1 MRSYHIGTDTGHMVD
16 MAEAIKMFSPVED
29 IILDGAVQAGYTSDT
44 NSVNLLARVKD
55 HESVLLVSDYSPNPG
70 RVKVS
75 VPGEAELKVTD
86 QVVARLDAK
95 ERSFATTLKRTFTA
109 RLYHLQSTK

>member
-29 IILDGAVQAGYTSDT
+29 IILDGAVQDGYTSDT
-44 NSVNLLARVKD
+44 DSVNLLARKKD
-55 HESVLLVSDYSPNPG
+55 DETVLLVSDYSPNPV

-86 QVVARLDAK
+86 QVVARLDVK
-95 ERSFATTLKRTFTA
+95 ERSFGATLKRTFTA
-109 RLYHLQSTK
+109 RLFHLQPAK